1 MSDVNLLRYVPVE
14 SPLHRLWAGTKLLC
28 ASALIVVIA
37 ERPTWI
43 GLGVMAV
50 VVLAAMALAHIPAG
64 AVPRLP
70 RWFWIGVIFS
80 GGLTALGGGSPY
92 VTVFGTRLGLGGA
105 EAFTLFTLLFFE
117 IVMTAALLGWT
128 TPMAEVGPALRVV
141 LAPLRV
147 VRFPVDEM
155 VLTVGLALR
164 CLPLLF
170 EEWRVVAAA
179 RRMRTQTQT
188 GKRHYAEEGQDLLV
202 TALVSAVRRAR
213 EMAEAMDARG
223 GPAPV
228 PRPKV
233 SLHRVD
239 AAITVVVVAVL
250 VVMLVV

>member
-1 MSDVNLLRYVPVE
+1 VSDVNLLRYVPVE
-14 SPLHRLWAGTKLLC
+14 SPLHRMWAGTKLLA
-28 ASALIVVIA
+28 ASALIMMIA

-43 GLGVMAV
+43 GIALMAALLLG
-50 VVLAAMALAHIPAG
+50 AMAAARIPAG
-64 AVPRLP
+64 ALPRLP
-70 RWFWIGVIFS
+70 RWFWIGIAIS
-80 GGLTALGGGSPY
+80 GGLTALGGDKPY
-92 VTVFGTRLGLGGA
+92 VTLFGTRLGLGGA
-105 EAFTLFTLLFFE
+105 EAFTLFTLIFFE
-117 IVMTAALLGWT
+117 VVLTAALLGWT
-128 TPMAEVGPALRVV
+128 TQMADVGPALRVV
-141 LAPLRV
+141 LAPLRI

-155 VLTVGLALR
+155 VLTIGLSLR

-179 RRMRTQTQT
+179 RRMRAQSQT
-188 GKRHYAEEGQDLLV
+188 GKRHYVQEGHDLLV

-233 SLHRVD
+233 HLHRVD
-239 AAITVVVVAVL
+239 VALTVVVLAAL